1 MLTLAPGVTLWDSGE
16 FLAAIHALGIP
27 HPPGTPLY
35 VLLGNVW
42 SLLFADLFGFARAIN
57 LLSAVCTA
65 LGCGILANLFAKWTG
80 DDFGATA
87 AGIVAGLMS
96 TVWMSATETE
106 VYGVA
111 LLFGCLILWAGDRAG
126 ERSDMR
132 WSLLTAYL
140 AGLAW
145 SLHLTALLVLP
156 SAILLVFTTHD
167 GYFAVP
173 VGRRHVDGRR
183 ETHSFAKLMR
193 ASIIVAVLGIA
204 GTVGVFIAMLS
215 LARGFKAT
223 LVASGS
229 NDNAI
234 VMRAG
239 ATSEMMSGI
248 PLEHIKIMQDAPGV
262 ARGDAGPL
270 VTSEVVVVAPFPL
283 RSTGTDANVQVRGVS
298 ANVLTIRKNTKVA
311 QGRMFEPGLS
321 ELVVGKNANT
331 TYSGLTVGNTVDFG
345 GGHWRVVGVFDA
357 GGSAFDS
364 EVWCDARV
372 LDDVYKRPSNVF
384 QSVTVHLTSP
394 DALQQFKD
402 SVTADPRLNVDVSRE
417 IDYYSK
423 QSTRMTQ
430 LITILGG
437 LVASVMAIGAI
448 FGALNTMYSAVA
460 ERGREIATMRALGFG
475 GAAVVFSFL
484 IEALLIS
491 FIGGAIGAVAVLPLN
506 GLTTGAM
513 NWQTFSHL
521 AFAFKIT
528 PGLLLAGII
537 FALLM
542 GLFGGLPPAMRA
554 AWRPVAVAL
563 REL

>member
-1 MLTLAPGVTLWDSGE
+1 MAIPIIYNFRSVT
-16 FLAAIHALGIP
+16 
-27 HPPGTPLY
+27 
-35 VLLGNVW
+35 
-42 SLLFADLFGFARAIN
+42 ARWT
-57 LLSAVCTA
+57 SA
-65 LGCGILANLFAKWTG
+65 
-80 DDFGATA
+80 
-87 AGIVAGLMS
+87 
-96 TVWMSATETE
+96 
-106 VYGVA
+106 
-111 LLFGCLILWAGDRAG
+111 
-126 ERSDMR
+126 
-132 WSLLTAYL
+132 
-140 AGLAW
+140 
-145 SLHLTALLVLP
+145 
-156 SAILLVFTTHD
+156 
-167 GYFAVP
+167 
-173 VGRRHVDGRR
+173 
-183 ETHSFAKLMR
+183 
-193 ASIIVAVLGIA
+193 IVAVLGIA

-215 LARGFKAT
+215 LARGFRAT

-229 NDNAI
+229 SDNAI
-234 VMRAG
+234 IMRAG

-248 PLEHIKIMQDAPGV
+248 PLEHIKILQDAPGV
-262 ARGDAGPL
+262 ARGSAGPL

-298 ANVLTIRKNTKVA
+298 ANVLSIRKNTKVA

-372 LDDVYKRPSNVF
+372 LVDVYKRPSNVF
-384 QSVTVHLTSP
+384 QSVTLHLTSP

-437 LVASVMAIGAI
+437 FVALIMAIGAV

-460 ERGREIATMRALGFG
+460 ERGREIATMRALGFNSSN
-475 GAAVVFSFL
+475 VILSFL
-484 IEALLIS
+484 FEALLIS
-491 FIGGAIGAVAVLPLN
+491 FVGGALGCLAVLPLN
-506 GLTTGAM
+506 GLTTSTI
-513 NWQTFSHL
+513 NFQTFSNL

-528 PGLLLAGII
+528 FDLLWMGVL
-537 FALLM
+537 FALI
-542 GLFGGLPPAMRA
+542 
-554 AWRPVAVAL
+554 
-563 REL
+563 